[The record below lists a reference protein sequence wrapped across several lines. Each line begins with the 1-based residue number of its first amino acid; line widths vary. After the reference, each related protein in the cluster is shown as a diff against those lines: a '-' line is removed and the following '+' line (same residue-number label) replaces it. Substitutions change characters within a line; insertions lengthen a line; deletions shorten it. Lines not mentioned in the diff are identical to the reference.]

1 MMKPDVEG
9 VKRVVEELYP
19 REDIRRICLKVFF
32 IPINQADVFGSE
44 KWGVYFTEEKIR
56 HLVGNLIVCTAN
68 QGALWMALDA
78 EMLASGNNRRLLDEA
93 EGWTWDLD
101 GYPEYSQ
108 VPSVNGHYKPHL
120 SNSETRRLVEDL
132 HLSFVRKTA
141 DKYEKLRKDS
151 RRKHDD
157 EMIDYLSQEL
167 ERFVPRPQFDD
178 TQDFADSP
186 LRDLETLQSADNNLH
201 ETERRIVRESRL
213 GQGTFR
219 RRLIQFWSECSV
231 TGNWLWGDNPA
242 ESISHQTLARSSNEQ
257 RLDVYN
263 GFLLLPNLDSAFDS
277 GLITFQNNGEII
289 VSDKLPEGDRDIL
302 GISRDMK
309 IDGACRHHNKYLE
322 YHRENVFNY
331 KQNAV

>member
-1 MMKPDVEG
+1 MA
-9 VKRVVEELYP
+9 EELYP
-19 REDIRRICLKVFF
+19 REDIRHICLKVFF
-32 IPINQADVFGSE
+32 ILINQADVFGSE

-108 VPSVNGHYKPHL
+108 VPSVNGQYKPHL
-120 SNSETRRLVEDL
+120 SNSGTRRLVEDL

-151 RRKHDD
+151 RRKHDG
-157 EMIDYLSQEL
+157 EIIDYLSQEL

-178 TQDFADSP
+178 TQDFADSL
-186 LRDLETLQSADNNLH
+186 LRDLETLQSAENNLH
-201 ETERRIVRESRL
+201 ETERRVVRESRL

-219 RRLIQFWSECSV
+219 RRLIQFWSECAV
-231 TGNWLWGDNPA
+231 TGCGKITLLRA
-242 ESISHQTLARSSNEQ
+242 SHIKPWRDSSNEQ

-289 VSDKLPEGDRDIL
+289 VSDKLPEEDRDIL

-309 IDGACRHHNKYLE
+309 IDGVCRHHNTYLE
-322 YHRENVFNY
+322 YHRENVFN
-331 KQNAV
+331 